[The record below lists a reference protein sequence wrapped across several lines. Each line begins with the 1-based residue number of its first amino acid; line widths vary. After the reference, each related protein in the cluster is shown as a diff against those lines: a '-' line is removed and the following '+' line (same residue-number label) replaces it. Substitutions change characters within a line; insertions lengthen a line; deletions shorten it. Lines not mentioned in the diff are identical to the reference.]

1 MYLISCTKSYKEWV
15 VEWPIGQAI
24 NPLIWL
30 YHQGHLPACIL
41 ATVVAF
47 LSQSG
52 VTGICNLRS

>member
-1 MYLISCTKSYKEWV
+1 MGCRMAYRPSYKSFDLV
-15 VEWPIGQAI
+15 IPS
-24 NPLIWL
+24 
-30 YHQGHLPACIL
+30 GHLPACIL